1 MLRAVTATYVLDGTR
16 IRTLEDF
23 WRVIG
28 ETING
33 PDGYFGRNLDA
44 FADCLSGGFGTPDD
58 DDYVVE
64 WRDHQASRVHLS
76 YPETARQLEIRLSRC
91 HPTNRPAVSAELAAA
106 REEQGSTVF
115 DWLIEIFEER
125 APGVLRLR

>member
-1 MLRAVTATYVLDGTR
+1 MTPTYVLDGR
-16 IRTLEDF
+16 QIRTLEDF

-28 ETING
+28 EAING
-33 PDGYFGRNLDA
+33 PGGYFGRNLDA
-44 FADCLSGGFGTPDD
+44 FADCLSGGFGAPDD

-64 WRDHQASRVHLS
+64 WRDHQVSRHYLG

-91 HPTNRPAVSAELAAA
+91 HPTNRPSVSADLAAA
-106 REEQGSTVF
+106 RQERGATVF
-115 DWLIEIFEER
+115 DWLIEIFNDR

>member
-1 MLRAVTATYVLDGTR
+1 MTATYVLDGTR

-28 ETING
+28 EAING
-33 PDGYFGRNLDA
+33 PGGYFGRNLDA

-64 WRDHQASRVHLS
+64 WRDHQVARDYLS
-76 YPETARQLEIRLSRC
+76 YPETARQLELRLSRC
-91 HPTNRPAVSAELAAA
+91 HPANRPAVSADLAAA
-106 REEQGSTVF
+106 RGERGSTVF
-115 DWLIEIFEER
+115 DWLIEIFEDR
-125 APGVLRLR
+125 APGVLRLQ